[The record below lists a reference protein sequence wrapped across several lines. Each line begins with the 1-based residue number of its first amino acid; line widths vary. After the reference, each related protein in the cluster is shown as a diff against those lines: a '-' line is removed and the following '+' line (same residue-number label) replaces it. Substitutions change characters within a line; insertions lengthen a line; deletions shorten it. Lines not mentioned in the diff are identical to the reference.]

1 MKKAQKQIED
11 ARRRDAYKRTDS
23 DVEAAELLGLQV
35 GTYQKWRVSRGLK
48 AKGQRGRP
56 LLTPN

>member
-1 MKKAQKQIED
+1 MSKAKKQIED
-11 ARRRDAYKRTDS
+11 ARRRDAYKRTETDA
-23 DVEAAELLGLQV
+23 EAAELLGLQV

-48 AKGQRGRP
+48 AKGHPGRP